1 MPVELKAQ
9 MGEAHRAGFRIS
21 SSHSPQL
28 SRPAEL
34 AVLLEKTVSD

>member
-1 MPVELKAQ
+1 MAKRTGRV
-9 MGEAHRAGFRIS
+9 FRIS

-34 AVLLEKTVSD
+34 ATLLEKIVSD